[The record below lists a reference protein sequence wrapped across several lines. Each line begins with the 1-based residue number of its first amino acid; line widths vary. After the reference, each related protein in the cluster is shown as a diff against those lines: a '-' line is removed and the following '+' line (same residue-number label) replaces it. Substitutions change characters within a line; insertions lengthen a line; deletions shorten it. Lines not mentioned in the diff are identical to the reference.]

1 MRSAGLEHW
10 SVLPLPGLYVSDFG
24 AQYSHRRHEVLLFE
38 YVRGPRADELGLPVF
53 AGGSAAAGAAE
64 QGQASGSEEAWW
76 LVVTKCSG
84 DEHVPMGCCS
94 FRVCVDLEPLLL
106 SPGLE
111 AGVSQPPPPDVIGLT
126 GGQDKCCQLR
136 GSGMLAMRGFHN
148 AGFVPGILATLRN
161 GDVSLSFGH
170 TVVDHD
176 QDAVVACPCW
186 ERAGEFVGQGWE
198 LGLNGRNELRCNSAH
213 LLRQRAG
220 LLDGYGPSST
230 GIVDPGHYSIQSQ
243 IQATDTWLPGMSALD
258 G

>member
-64 QGQASGSEEAWW
+64 QAQASGSEEAWW

-94 FRVCVDLEPLLL
+94 FRVCVDVEPLLL
-106 SPGLE
+106 STGPE
-111 AGVSQPPPPDVIGLT
+111 AGVSGEGRGVA
-126 GGQDKCCQLR
+126 GGQDKCCQFR

-161 GDVSLSFGH
+161 GDVWLSFGH
-170 TVVDHD
+170 TVVAHD

-198 LGLNGRNELRCNSAH
+198 PRLNGRNELRCNSAH

-220 LLDGYGPSST
+220 LLDAHGPLR
-230 GIVDPGHYSIQSQ
+230 DQGHYSIQNQ
-243 IQATDTWLPGMSALD
+243 IQAMDTWLPGMSALD
-258 G
+258 GEQHG

>member
-10 SVLPLPGLYVSDFG
+10 AVLPLPGLYVSDFG

-38 YVRGPRADELGLPVF
+38 YVRGPGADELGLPVF

-64 QGQASGSEEAWW
+64 QRQASGSEEAWW

-94 FRVCVDLEPLLL
+94 FRVCVDVEPLLL
-106 SPGLE
+106 STGPE
-111 AGVSQPPPPDVIGLT
+111 AGVGVEGGGVG
-126 GGQDKCCQLR
+126 GGQDKCCQFR
-136 GSGMLAMRGFHN
+136 GSGMLAMKGFHN

-220 LLDGYGPSST
+220 LLDAHGPSST
-230 GIVDPGHYSIQSQ
+230 EGQYSIQNQ
-243 IQATDTWLPGMSALD
+243 IHATDTWLPGMSALD
-258 G
+258 GEQNG

>member
-1 MRSAGLEHW
+1 
-10 SVLPLPGLYVSDFG
+10 
-24 AQYSHRRHEVLLFE
+24 
-38 YVRGPRADELGLPVF
+38 
-53 AGGSAAAGAAE
+53 
-64 QGQASGSEEAWW
+64 
-76 LVVTKCSG
+76 
-84 DEHVPMGCCS
+84 
-94 FRVCVDLEPLLL
+94 
-106 SPGLE
+106 
-111 AGVSQPPPPDVIGLT
+111 
-126 GGQDKCCQLR
+126 
-136 GSGMLAMRGFHN
+136 MLAMRGFHN

-258 G
+258 GEQHG